1 MRDTD
6 LAWTTKIVAVTGGP
20 VAGPTDLRDR
30 TVALGSRDSGHAAI
44 LPVQFLAQQGLVGT
58 LMGWNR
64 LMRRKR
70 SLDPYADRGHGDVSA
85 TNLRLDRPGA
95 AGGACAVDHRRT
107 TCQCRLGRDL
117 FLVDCVCRL
126 IGQLGSGGFII
137 RHGAIRM
144 SQIALLFTG
153 AGLAV
158 AVLGGAVGFVLS
170 ALIGNGVVSV
180 ATPASSQLLG
190 RWSVMRY
197 APFAFSIAQCAIP
210 AGILLTGYLGPLT
223 AQSFGWRDTMLAS
236 AALCWAVA
244 LMLQPLRGRLD
255 TESSAR
261 HPIRL
266 SDLRTTITAVLAVR
280 ELRSLSFACFA
291 FNGTQAVFVAYF
303 VTYMT
308 SQGHPLV
315 AAGSLYSTVI
325 AVALPGRILWA
336 WVGGFYVAPHLVLG
350 GLAFG
355 MAVSI
360 GLIGAFTPHWPLLA
374 IGAATMVVSAT
385 ALSWHGIMLSEAAR
399 LAPPGRV
406 GAVTGGVLS
415 FGQIGALSSPAVF
428 SLLLGLSGGYS
439 AGWVVCAVPAV
450 LVGIN
455 MFRHGKPVQQRNAL

>member
-1 MRDTD
+1 M
-6 LAWTTKIVAVTGGP
+6 V
-20 VAGPTDLRDR
+20 
-30 TVALGSRDSGHAAI
+30 
-44 LPVQFLAQQGLVGT
+44 
-58 LMGWNR
+58 WNR
-64 LMRRKR
+64 LIRRKR

-85 TNLRLDRPGA
+85 TNLRLDCPGA

-117 FLVDCVCRL
+117 FLVDCICRADRPVG
-126 IGQLGSGGFII
+126 IGRFHHPARRHSHEPDRPAVYRRRFGSGSPRWCRRLRSVGLDWQ
-137 RHGAIRM
+137 RRCLGCNP
-144 SQIALLFTG
+144 SQFPV
-153 AGLAV
+153 AG
-158 AVLGGAVGFVLS
+158 
-170 ALIGNGVVSV
+170 
-180 ATPASSQLLG
+180 
-190 RWSVMRY
+190 

-336 WVGGFYVAPHLVLG
+336 WVGGFFVAPHLVLG

-374 IGAATMVVSAT
+374 IGAVTMVVSAT

-450 LVGIN
+450 LVGVN
-455 MFRHGKPVQQRNAL
+455 LFRQGKPVQEHNAL

>member
-1 MRDTD
+1 M
-6 LAWTTKIVAVTGGP
+6 LIAVTAMFLQQTCGSIARALPAVLAPLIIAELHADAAWVGIYFSLTAF
-20 VAGPTDLRDR
+20 AG
-30 TVALGSRDSGHAAI
+30 
-44 LPVQFLAQQGLVGT
+44 
-58 LMGWNR
+58 
-64 LMRRKR
+64 
-70 SLDPYADRGHGDVSA
+70 
-85 TNLRLDRPGA
+85 
-95 AGGACAVDHRRT
+95 
-107 TCQCRLGRDL
+107 
-117 FLVDCVCRL
+117 L

-170 ALIGNGVVSV
+170 ALIGNGVASV

-255 TESSAR
+255 TESSVR

-336 WVGGFYVAPHLVLG
+336 WVGGFFVAPHLVLG
-350 GLAFG
+350 GLAF
-355 MAVSI
+355 SI

-374 IGAATMVVSAT
+374 TGAVTMVVSAT

-428 SLLLGLSGGYS
+428 SLLLRLTAGYS
-439 AGWVVCAVPAV
+439 ASWVVCAVPAV
-450 LVGIN
+450 LVGVN
-455 MFRHGKPVQQRNAL
+455 MLRQGKPVQQPNAP

>member
-1 MRDTD
+1 MTRMLIAVAAMFLQQTCGSIARALPAV
-6 LAWTTKIVAVTGGP
+6 LAPLIIAELHADAAWVGVYFSLTG
-20 VAGPTDLRDR
+20 VAG
-30 TVALGSRDSGHAAI
+30 
-44 LPVQFLAQQGLVGT
+44 
-58 LMGWNR
+58 
-64 LMRRKR
+64 
-70 SLDPYADRGHGDVSA
+70 
-85 TNLRLDRPGA
+85 
-95 AGGACAVDHRRT
+95 
-107 TCQCRLGRDL
+107 
-117 FLVDCVCRL
+117 L

-144 SQIALLFTG
+144 SQFALLFTG

-158 AVLGGAVGFVLS
+158 AVLGGAAGFALS
-170 ALIGNGVVSV
+170 ALIGNGVAAV

-190 RWSVMRY
+190 RWSVRRY

-210 AGILLTGYLGPLT
+210 AGILLTGYLAPVT
-223 AQSFGWRDTMLAS
+223 AQSVGWRGTMLSS

-244 LMLQPLRGRLD
+244 LLLQPLRGRLD
-255 TESSAR
+255 TEPSPR

-308 SQGHPLV
+308 AQGHPLIV
-315 AAGSLYSTVI
+315 AGSVYSTVI
-325 AVALPGRILWA
+325 AVALPGRVLWA

-360 GLIGAFTPHWPLLA
+360 ALLGASTPHWPLLA
-374 IGAATMVVSAT
+374 IGAVAMVVSAT
-385 ALSWHGIMLSEAAR
+385 AMSWHGITLSEAAR

-415 FGQIGALSSPAVF
+415 FGQIGALASPAVF
-428 SLLLGLSGGYS
+428 SLLLGLTGGHG
-439 AGWVVCAVPAV
+439 AGWVACAVPAI
-450 LVGIN
+450 LVGVG
-455 MFRHGKPVQQRNAL
+455 MLRQGKPTQQRNAL

>member
-1 MRDTD
+1 LTHM
-6 LAWTTKIVAVTGGP
+6 LIAVTAMFLQQTCGSIARALPAVLAPLIIAELHADAAWVGIYFSLTAF
-20 VAGPTDLRDR
+20 AG
-30 TVALGSRDSGHAAI
+30 
-44 LPVQFLAQQGLVGT
+44 
-58 LMGWNR
+58 
-64 LMRRKR
+64 
-70 SLDPYADRGHGDVSA
+70 
-85 TNLRLDRPGA
+85 
-95 AGGACAVDHRRT
+95 
-107 TCQCRLGRDL
+107 
-117 FLVDCVCRL
+117 L

-170 ALIGNGVVSV
+170 ALIGNGVASV

-190 RWSVMRY
+190 RWSVARY

-210 AGILLTGYLGPLT
+210 AGILLTGYLGPVT

-308 SQGHPLV
+308 AQGHPLV

-360 GLIGAFTPHWPLLA
+360 GLIGTFTPHWPLLA
-374 IGAATMVVSAT
+374 IGAVTMVVSAT

-450 LVGIN
+450 LVGIS
-455 MFRHGKPVQQRNAL
+455 MLRQGKPMQQRNAL

>member
-1 MRDTD
+1 
-6 LAWTTKIVAVTGGP
+6 
-20 VAGPTDLRDR
+20 
-30 TVALGSRDSGHAAI
+30 
-44 LPVQFLAQQGLVGT
+44 
-58 LMGWNR
+58 
-64 LMRRKR
+64 
-70 SLDPYADRGHGDVSA
+70 
-85 TNLRLDRPGA
+85 
-95 AGGACAVDHRRT
+95 
-107 TCQCRLGRDL
+107 
-117 FLVDCVCRL
+117 
-126 IGQLGSGGFII
+126 
-137 RHGAIRM
+137 M

-170 ALIGNGVVSV
+170 ALIGNGVAAV

-190 RWSVMRY
+190 RWSVKRY

-210 AGILLTGYLGPLT
+210 AGILLTGYLGPVT
-223 AQSFGWRDTMLAS
+223 ADSFGWRDTMLAS
-236 AALCWAVA
+236 AALCWAIA

-255 TESSAR
+255 TEPSPL

-280 ELRSLSFACFA
+280 ELRALSFACFA

-308 SQGHPLV
+308 AQGHPLV
-315 AAGSLYSTVI
+315 VAGSVYSTVM

-336 WVGGFYVAPHLVLG
+336 WVGGFYVAPHIVLS

-360 GLIGAFTPHWPLLA
+360 ALLGASTPHWPLLA
-374 IGAATMVVSAT
+374 IGAVTMVVSAT
-385 ALSWHGIMLSEAAR
+385 AMSWHGITLSEAAR

-415 FGQIGALSSPAVF
+415 FGQIGALASPAVF
-428 SLLLGLSGGYS
+428 SLLLRLTADYS
-439 AGWVVCAVPAV
+439 ASWMVCAVPAV

-455 MFRHGKPVQQRNAL
+455 MLRQGKPVQQPDEHGHPHVK

>member
-1 MRDTD
+1 
-6 LAWTTKIVAVTGGP
+6 
-20 VAGPTDLRDR
+20 
-30 TVALGSRDSGHAAI
+30 
-44 LPVQFLAQQGLVGT
+44 
-58 LMGWNR
+58 
-64 LMRRKR
+64 
-70 SLDPYADRGHGDVSA
+70 
-85 TNLRLDRPGA
+85 
-95 AGGACAVDHRRT
+95 
-107 TCQCRLGRDL
+107 
-117 FLVDCVCRL
+117 
-126 IGQLGSGGFII
+126 
-137 RHGAIRM
+137 
-144 SQIALLFTG
+144 
-153 AGLAV
+153 
-158 AVLGGAVGFVLS
+158 
-170 ALIGNGVVSV
+170 
-180 ATPASSQLLG
+180 
-190 RWSVMRY
+190 
-197 APFAFSIAQCAIP
+197 
-210 AGILLTGYLGPLT
+210 
-223 AQSFGWRDTMLAS
+223 MLAS

-266 SDLRTTITAVLAVR
+266 SDLHTTITAVLAVR

-308 SQGHPLV
+308 AQGHPLV

-325 AVALPGRILWA
+325 AVAVPGRILWA

-360 GLIGAFTPHWPLLA
+360 GLVGAFTPHWPLLA
-374 IGAATMVVSAT
+374 IGAVTMVVSAT

-415 FGQIGALSSPAVF
+415 FGQVGALSSPAVF

-439 AGWVVCAVPAV
+439 AGWVVCAVPAI
-450 LVGIN
+450 LVGVN
-455 MFRHGKPVQQRNAL
+455 MFRQGKPVQQSNAL

>member
-1 MRDTD
+1 MLIAVAAMFLQQTCGSIARALPAV
-6 LAWTTKIVAVTGGP
+6 LAPLIIAELHADAAWVGVYFSLTAF
-20 VAGPTDLRDR
+20 AG
-30 TVALGSRDSGHAAI
+30 
-44 LPVQFLAQQGLVGT
+44 
-58 LMGWNR
+58 
-64 LMRRKR
+64 
-70 SLDPYADRGHGDVSA
+70 
-85 TNLRLDRPGA
+85 
-95 AGGACAVDHRRT
+95 
-107 TCQCRLGRDL
+107 
-117 FLVDCVCRL
+117 L

-144 SQIALLFTG
+144 SQFALLFTG
-153 AGLAV
+153 AGLAA
-158 AVLGGAVGFVLS
+158 AVLGGAAGFVLS
-170 ALIGNGVVSV
+170 ALIGNGVAAV

-190 RWSVMRY
+190 RWSVRRY

-210 AGILLTGYLGPLT
+210 AGILLTGYLAPVT
-223 AQSFGWRDTMLAS
+223 AQSFGWRDTMLSS

-244 LMLQPLRGRLD
+244 LLLQPLRGRLD
-255 TESSAR
+255 TEPSPR

-308 SQGHPLV
+308 AQGHPLIV
-315 AAGSLYSTVI
+315 AGSVYSTVM

-336 WVGGFYVAPHLVLG
+336 WVGGFYIAPHIVLG

-360 GLIGAFTPHWPLLA
+360 ALLGASTPHWPLLA
-374 IGAATMVVSAT
+374 IGAVSIVVSAT
-385 ALSWHGIMLSEAAR
+385 AMSWHGITLSEAAR

-406 GAVTGGVLS
+406 GTVTGGVLS
-415 FGQIGALSSPAVF
+415 FGQIGALASPAVF
-428 SLLLGLSGGYS
+428 SLLLRLTGDYS
-439 AGWVVCAVPAV
+439 ASWMICAVPAV

-455 MFRHGKPVQQRNAL
+455 MLRRGKPVQQSLDRDN

>member
-1 MRDTD
+1 M
-6 LAWTTKIVAVTGGP
+6 LAPLIIAELHADAAWVGIYFSLTAF
-20 VAGPTDLRDR
+20 AG
-30 TVALGSRDSGHAAI
+30 
-44 LPVQFLAQQGLVGT
+44 
-58 LMGWNR
+58 
-64 LMRRKR
+64 
-70 SLDPYADRGHGDVSA
+70 
-85 TNLRLDRPGA
+85 
-95 AGGACAVDHRRT
+95 
-107 TCQCRLGRDL
+107 
-117 FLVDCVCRL
+117 L

-170 ALIGNGVVSV
+170 ALIGNGVASV

-190 RWSVMRY
+190 RWSVTRY

-210 AGILLTGYLGPLT
+210 AGILLTGYLGPTT

-303 VTYMT
+303 VTYLT

-315 AAGSLYSTVI
+315 AAGSLFSTVI

-374 IGAATMVVSAT
+374 IGAVTMVVSAT

-450 LVGIN
+450 LVGVN
-455 MFRHGKPVQQRNAL
+455 MFRQGKPVQQRDAL

>member
-1 MRDTD
+1 M
-6 LAWTTKIVAVTGGP
+6 LIAVTAMFLQQTCGSIARALPAVLAPLIIAEFHADAAWVG
-20 VAGPTDLRDR
+20 VYFTLTAFAG
-30 TVALGSRDSGHAAI
+30 
-44 LPVQFLAQQGLVGT
+44 
-58 LMGWNR
+58 
-64 LMRRKR
+64 
-70 SLDPYADRGHGDVSA
+70 
-85 TNLRLDRPGA
+85 
-95 AGGACAVDHRRT
+95 
-107 TCQCRLGRDL
+107 
-117 FLVDCVCRL
+117 L

-170 ALIGNGVVSV
+170 AVIVNGVASV

-190 RWSVMRY
+190 RWSVRRY

-210 AGILLTGYLGPLT
+210 AGILLTGYLGPVT
-223 AQSFGWRDTMLAS
+223 AQSFGWRDTVLAS

-244 LMLQPLRGRLD
+244 LMPQPLRGRLD
-255 TESSAR
+255 TEPSAR

-266 SDLRTTITAVLAVR
+266 SDLRATITGVLAVR

-308 SQGHPLV
+308 AQGHPLL

-325 AVALPGRILWA
+325 AAALPGRILWA
-336 WVGGFYVAPHLVLG
+336 WVGGFLVAPHLVLG

-360 GLIGAFTPHWPLLA
+360 WLLGAFTLHWPLLA
-374 IGAATMVVSAT
+374 IGAVTMVVSAT

-399 LAPPGRV
+399 LAPPGRA

-415 FGQIGALSSPAVF
+415 FGQVGALASPAVF

-439 AGWVVCAVPAV
+439 ASWMVCAVPAV
-450 LVGIN
+450 FVGVN
-455 MFRHGKPVQQRNAL
+455 MFRQGKPMRQRKAL

>member
-1 MRDTD
+1 MTHMLIAVAAMFLQQTCGSIARALPAV
-6 LAWTTKIVAVTGGP
+6 LAPLIIAELNADAAWVGIYFSLTAF
-20 VAGPTDLRDR
+20 AG
-30 TVALGSRDSGHAAI
+30 
-44 LPVQFLAQQGLVGT
+44 
-58 LMGWNR
+58 
-64 LMRRKR
+64 
-70 SLDPYADRGHGDVSA
+70 
-85 TNLRLDRPGA
+85 
-95 AGGACAVDHRRT
+95 
-107 TCQCRLGRDL
+107 
-117 FLVDCVCRL
+117 L

-170 ALIGNGVVSV
+170 ALIGNGVAAV

-190 RWSVMRY
+190 RWSVRRY
-197 APFAFSIAQCAIP
+197 APFAFSVAQCAIP
-210 AGILLTGYLGPLT
+210 AGILLTGYLGPVT

-255 TESSAR
+255 TESSAK

-280 ELRSLSFACFA
+280 ELRALSFACFA

-308 SQGHPLV
+308 AQGHPLIV
-315 AAGSLYSTVI
+315 AGSLYSTVI
-325 AVALPGRILWA
+325 AVALPGRVLWA
-336 WVGGFYVAPHLVLG
+336 WVGGFYVAPHVVLG

-360 GLIGAFTPHWPLLA
+360 ALLGAVTPHWPLLA
-374 IGAATMVVSAT
+374 IGAVAMVVSAT
-385 ALSWHGIMLSEAAR
+385 AMSWHGIMLSEAAR

-415 FGQIGALSSPAVF
+415 FGQIGALASPAVF
-428 SLLLGLSGGYS
+428 SLLLGLTGGYG
-439 AGWVVCAVPAV
+439 AGWVACAVPAI
-450 LVGIN
+450 LVGVN
-455 MFRHGKPVQQRNAL
+455 MLRKGKPAR

>member
-1 MRDTD
+1 MTHM
-6 LAWTTKIVAVTGGP
+6 LIAVTAMFLQQTCGSIARALPAVLAPLIIAELHANAAWVGIYFSLTAF
-20 VAGPTDLRDR
+20 AG
-30 TVALGSRDSGHAAI
+30 
-44 LPVQFLAQQGLVGT
+44 
-58 LMGWNR
+58 
-64 LMRRKR
+64 
-70 SLDPYADRGHGDVSA
+70 
-85 TNLRLDRPGA
+85 
-95 AGGACAVDHRRT
+95 
-107 TCQCRLGRDL
+107 
-117 FLVDCVCRL
+117 L

-153 AGLAV
+153 AGLAA
-158 AVLGGAVGFVLS
+158 AVLGGAAGFLS
-170 ALIGNGVVSV
+170 ALIGNGVASV

-336 WVGGFYVAPHLVLG
+336 WVGGFFVAPHLVLG

-374 IGAATMVVSAT
+374 IGAVTMVVSAT

-450 LVGIN
+450 LVGVN
-455 MFRHGKPVQQRNAL
+455 MFRQGKPVQQRNAL